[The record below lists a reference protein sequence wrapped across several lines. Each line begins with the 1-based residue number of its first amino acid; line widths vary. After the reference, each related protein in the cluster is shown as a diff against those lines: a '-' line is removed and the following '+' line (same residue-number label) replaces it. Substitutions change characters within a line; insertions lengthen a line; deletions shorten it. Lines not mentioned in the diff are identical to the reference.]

1 VRILQL
7 AGIAAAVLAL
17 AAGALIFAVTQP
29 VLGAGAR
36 WGGPRAE
43 PGKLEAAVRS
53 LVGLGKRNTH
63 AGMEQAAAWIS
74 ARLVALGLTPSDQVY
89 RFDNENYR
97 NVAVLLGAATPQRI
111 VVGAHYDVAGPN
123 PGADDNA
130 SGVAGLLE
138 IARLLRDRPPPM
150 RTELVF
156 YPNEE
161 PPAFHTSGMGSSVH
175 ARSLRAGEVRAMIG
189 LEMIGCFSGA
199 QQFPAAPLKLFYPER
214 PDYIVVVGRLGD
226 GALVRAVKR
235 AMRGA
240 GAPVRSINAPRE
252 VPGIDF
258 SDHANYWNAGMPAVM
273 ITDTAFYRNPRYHTA
288 LDTPDTLDYA
298 TMAQVVEG
306 VAAAVHA
313 LAGK

>member
-1 VRILQL
+1 MRILQL

-17 AAGALIFAVTQP
+17 AAGALIFTITQP

-36 WGGPRAE
+36 WDGLRADPRR
-43 PGKLEAAVRS
+43 LEAAVRS
-53 LVGLGKRNTH
+53 LVGLGKRNTR
-63 AGMEQAAAWIS
+63 AGMEQAAAWITGQLS
-74 ARLVALGLTPSDQVY
+74 ALGLKPADQVY
-89 RFDNENYR
+89 RFDNDDYR
-97 NVAVLLGAATPQRI
+97 NIVVALGPDTPKRI
-111 VVGAHYDVAGPN
+111 VVGAHYDVAGPH

-138 IARLLRDRPPPM
+138 IARLLHDRPPPM

-161 PPAFHTSGMGSSVH
+161 PPAFHTKGMGSSVH
-175 ARSLRAGEVRAMIG
+175 ARSLRPEEVRAMIG
-189 LEMIGCFSGA
+189 LEMIGCFSGV
-199 QQFPAAPLKLFYPER
+199 QQFPAATLKLLYPAL
-214 PDYIVVVGRLGD
+214 PDYIVVVGRPGD

-240 GAPVRSINAPRE
+240 GAEVRSINAPRE
-252 VPGIDF
+252 IPGIDF

-288 LDTPDTLDYA
+288 LDLPDTLDYA
-298 TMAQVVEG
+298 AMAKVVEG

-313 LAGK
+313 LADG